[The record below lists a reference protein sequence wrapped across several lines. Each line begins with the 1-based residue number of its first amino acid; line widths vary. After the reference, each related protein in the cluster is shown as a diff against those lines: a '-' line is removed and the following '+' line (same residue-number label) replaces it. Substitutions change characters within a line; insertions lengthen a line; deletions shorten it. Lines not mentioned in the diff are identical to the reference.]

1 MASQPKPFIT
11 ANMVTTLR
19 LFAMPLLVWLLYQGP
34 LSGGSEAMWW
44 WGVSLGT
51 VIGCTDFV
59 DGMLARKYGPTVL
72 GGMMDPLADKV
83 FIALLYL
90 PLMHLGLFPVWAVGL
105 LFIREFLVTSIRSA
119 YEWRGLQLKTSYFGK
134 VKTWVQMQGIAIL
147 VLALLVEKQTLLI
160 VLGVLTALPFLALV
174 FFLVVKKKLSMNML
188 LAVIFTAMTVA
199 LFAYPDSLKT
209 SIDIAVYAICLLTW
223 LSGLDYLL
231 TAIPTLHKNGGFH
244 RADVV
249 RVGGAIVTPVC
260 CVLAL
265 VHTNVNP
272 APMLVIFAGELA
284 VGGLDN
290 LLSRH
295 KASSS
300 TLSYGARAYGSA
312 ALLIAAIYAGDMAA
326 LLCWVAMAI
335 SLGGVVLE
343 FYRGRSHYLDDSKWD
358 EVLVES

>member
-1 MASQPKPFIT
+1 
-11 ANMVTTLR
+11 MVTTLR
-19 LFAMPLLVWLLYQGP
+19 LLAMPLLAWLLYQGP
-34 LSGGSEAMWW
+34 ETSGSKTLWW

-51 VIGCTDFV
+51 IIGCTDFV

-72 GGMMDPLADKV
+72 GGMMDPLADKI

-147 VLALLVEKQTLLI
+147 ILAVLVEKNTLIICLT
-160 VLGVLTALPFLALV
+160 VLTVLPFLAMV
-174 FFLVVKKKLSMNML
+174 YFLVAKKKLSMNAL
-188 LAVIFTAMTVA
+188 LAVIFTGLTVA
-199 LFAYPDSLKT
+199 LFAIPDSIFT

-231 TAIPTLHKNGGFH
+231 SAIPTLHKNGGFH

-249 RVGGAIVTPVC
+249 RVGGAIATPVC

-265 VHTNVNP
+265 VHTTVTP
-272 APMLVIFAGELA
+272 APMLIIFAGELA

-295 KASSS
+295 KANSS
-300 TLSYGARAYGSA
+300 TLSYGIRAYGSA
-312 ALLIAAIYAGDMAA
+312 GLLIAAIYAGDAA
-326 LLCWVAMAI
+326 AILCWVAMAI
-335 SLGGVVLE
+335 SLVGVISE
-343 FYRGRSHYLDDSKWD
+343 FYRGRAHYLDDSKWD